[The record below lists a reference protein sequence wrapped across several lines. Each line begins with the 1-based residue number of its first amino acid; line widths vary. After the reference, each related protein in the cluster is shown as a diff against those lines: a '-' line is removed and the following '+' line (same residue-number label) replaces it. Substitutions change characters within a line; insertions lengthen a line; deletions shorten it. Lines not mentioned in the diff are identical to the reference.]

1 MSEEE
6 QSALSKQWIY
16 KQLMLTPYPQ
26 HKIGY
31 IKFLPTKNMN

>member
-6 QSALSKQWIY
+6 QRAFSQQWIY
-16 KQLMLTPYPQ
+16 KQSMLTPSSQ

-31 IKFLPTKNMN
+31 IEF